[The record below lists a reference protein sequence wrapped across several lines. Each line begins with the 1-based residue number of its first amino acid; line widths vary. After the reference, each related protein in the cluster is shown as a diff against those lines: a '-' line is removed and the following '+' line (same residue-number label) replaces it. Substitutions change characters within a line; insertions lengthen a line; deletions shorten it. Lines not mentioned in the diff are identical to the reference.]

1 MLVVKI
7 FNNIK
12 VGRNILNSTY
22 IIYKH
27 TKIVKSTLDFKLI
40 ISSTSFVSIYS
51 KNKSELL
58 KDY

>member
-7 FNNIK
+7 FYNIK

-22 IIYKH
+22 IIYKQ
-27 TKIVKSTLDFKLI
+27 TKIEKRTLDFKL

-51 KNKSELL
+51 NNKSELL
-58 KDY
+58 KNY